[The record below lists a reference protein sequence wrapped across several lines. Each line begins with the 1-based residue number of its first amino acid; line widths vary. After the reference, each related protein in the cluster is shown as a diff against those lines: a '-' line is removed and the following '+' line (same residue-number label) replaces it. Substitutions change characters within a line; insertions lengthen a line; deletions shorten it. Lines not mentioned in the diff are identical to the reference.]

1 MHITLVE
8 IEIKPEFVND
18 FVKACE
24 RNYQG
29 TRREPGNIRFDV
41 LQAADKPAHWV
52 LYEVFATAED
62 AAAHKQTP
70 HYKAWREKVE
80 AWMARPRKG
89 QLYVAR
95 FPSER
100 KDW

>member
-1 MHITLVE
+1 MHITLVN
-8 IEIKPEFVND
+8 IEIKTEFVEA
-18 FVKACE
+18 FLKAVE
-24 RNYQG
+24 QNYLG

-41 LQAADKPAHWV
+41 LQAADNDTRFV
-52 LYEVFATAED
+52 LYEVFASAED

-80 AWMARPRKG
+80 PWMASPRSSQG
-89 QLYVAR
+89 YTAR
-95 FPSER
+95 FPAER

>member
-1 MHITLVE
+1 MHITLVNVE
-8 IEIKPEFVND
+8 VKPEFIDD
-18 FVKACE
+18 FVKAVQ
-24 RNYQG
+24 RNHDG

-41 LQAADKPAHWV
+41 LQAVDKPWQFV

-80 AWMARPRKG
+80 AWMAKPRVSQG
-89 QLYVAR
+89 YAAR
-95 FPSER
+95 FPAER